1 MRKNKYGL
9 SKAGVDEL
17 MDRLSNIAND
27 IKKESIEGLLEAQ
40 ITSPFVRSLTKV
52 KGMDDVI
59 ERNDQLT

>member
-27 IKKESIEGLLEAQ
+27 IKKR
-40 ITSPFVRSLTKV
+40 V
-52 KGMDDVI
+52 
-59 ERNDQLT
+59 